1 MCDQPSPI
9 HVFLKGR
16 VKRIGTDIESALKA
30 WLSGVE
36 RVVIVGVGNP
46 LRMDDHAG
54 VEVVKAL
61 KKKLK
66 NSRVR
71 LFECESVPED
81 FIEPITDFKPTHI
94 LLVDAALL
102 GEKPGFLKL
111 MNPKEIEMIPISTH
125 TLPLS
130 ILSEYLVEETGAKV
144 ALLAI
149 QPKETGFGEGLT
161 EELSEAVERTASML
175 AGVLEN
181 LLTELKRTA
190 RG

>member
-1 MCDQPSPI
+1 M
-9 HVFLKGR
+9 
-16 VKRIGTDIESALKA
+16 KRIGTDIESALKA

-111 MNPKEIEMIPISTH
+111 INPKEIEMIPISTH